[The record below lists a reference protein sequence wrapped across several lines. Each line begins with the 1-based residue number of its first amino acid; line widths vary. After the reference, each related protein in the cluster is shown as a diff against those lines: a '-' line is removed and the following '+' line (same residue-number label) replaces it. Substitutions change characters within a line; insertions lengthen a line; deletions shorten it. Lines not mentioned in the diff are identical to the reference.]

1 MNKNMILLLGI
12 ILIFLLIIRPT
23 SKASESTTTDNTENE
38 NLENELTYASNNAYV
53 EQSKANN
60 EKTEQEVTG
69 SNVTK

>member
-23 SKASESTTTDNTENE
+23 SKASESTTDNTENE